1 MPDTVQRNL
10 DQILA
15 GFERNMIEKTLRDT
29 RGNQSEAARI
39 LGISKRK
46 VQYKTRKYRID
57 CRAFKNHHLSEK
69 DMFFP
74 WQPSV
79 DGNRN
84 TSEDFHSLLL
94 P

>member
-1 MPDTVQRNL
+1 MSGSAQRNL

-46 VQYKTRKYRID
+46 VQYKARKYRID
-57 CRAFKNHHLSEK
+57 CRAFKDRHLSERN
-69 DMFFP
+69 MLFP
-74 WQPSV
+74 WQPPA
-79 DGNRN
+79 DANRN
-84 TSEDFHSLLL
+84 TSEDFHSLL